1 MQKRWIQL
9 GIVGKPHGLNG
20 AFFVSRRDE
29 ELPEELK
36 TLHIGP
42 SADKAKT
49 FTIKSSRWQ
58 SERPVLHCSEI
69 TTREGA
75 EAICHQIIWADRD
88 AMEINEDEEYFWSD
102 VIGKKVKDSEGVYFG
117 TIKDLV
123 NYGASDIVM
132 IIDEQGRSAEIPF
145 VDFYFD
151 MDFNVNDETIQMIVR
166 SDVFDDVWTRE

>member
-20 AFFVSRRDE
+20 AFFVSQRDE
-29 ELPEELK
+29 ELPELK

-49 FTIKSSRWQ
+49 FTIKGTRWQ
-58 SERPVLHCSEI
+58 SERPVLMCSEI
-69 TTREGA
+69 CTREAA

-88 AMEINEDEEYFWSD
+88 AMEIDEEEEYFWSD
-102 VIGKKVKDSEGVYFG
+102 VIGKKVNDSGGVYFG
-117 TIKDLV
+117 KVTDVV
-123 NYGASDIVM
+123 NYGASDIVT
-132 IIDEQGRSAEIPF
+132 IVDDKGRTAEIPF

-151 MDFNVNDETIQMIVR
+151 MDFDLDGEVIRMIVL
-166 SDVFDDVWTRE
+166 SDVFEDVWTTE